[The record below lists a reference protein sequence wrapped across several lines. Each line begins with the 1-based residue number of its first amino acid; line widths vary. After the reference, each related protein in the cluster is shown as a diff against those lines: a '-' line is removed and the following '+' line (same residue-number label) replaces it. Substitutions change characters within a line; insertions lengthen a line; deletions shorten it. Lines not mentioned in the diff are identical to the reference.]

1 MKRIIIVAIAVV
13 FTLFSASAC
22 ARDRIITYD
31 QLPQGVKTFISTHFA
46 DSQVSY
52 SKIDD
57 GKYEVRMTDG
67 TELDFARDGQWDK
80 VDCKY
85 TAVPASVL
93 ALVPQSITAYVNANF
108 PNSVIVKV
116 DKERFS
122 IEVELD
128 NDLDLVFGKK
138 GNFIRIDD

>member
-1 MKRIIIVAIAVV
+1 MKRIVTIAVAAV
-13 FTLFSASAC
+13 FTLFWLNAC
-22 ARDRIITYD
+22 ARDMIVTYD
-31 QLPQGVKTFISTHFA
+31 QLPQGAKTFIATHFA

-52 SKIDD
+52 AKLDD
-57 GKYEVRMTDG
+57 GKYEVRLADG
-67 TELDFARDGQWDK
+67 TELDFTRAGEWDK

-85 TAVPASVL
+85 TAVPATVL
-93 ALVPQSITAYVNANF
+93 ALVPGGITAYVNANF
-108 PNSVIVKV
+108 PNSQIVKV